1 MISNLTIIYPL
12 FNEENRLP
20 KNFFHI
26 IKYLKYEKNRKIELI
41 LVDDGSRDKSL
52 ELIKNFK
59 KKYKSKFN
67 IKIVSLR
74 INKGKG
80 FAIYRG
86 ISKAKYEWILTL
98 DIDHSVNLNQLNL
111 WEKKNYISND
121 TFVYIGSRTHK
132 NSEVKKLLVRS
143 FLGTIFSFINKLLFR
158 IELTDTQ
165 CGFKLYKKNIA
176 KKCFKN
182 LIRTRY
188 EYDIEVII
196 KLKKN
201 KIKIKELPVKWTHK
215 KDSKVNI
222 FIDPLKMFLGILILK
237 FYY

>member
-1 MISNLTIIYPL
+1 MISNLTIIYPI

-20 KNFFHI
+20 KSFFHI
-26 IKYLKYEKNRKIELI
+26 IKYLKHEKNRKIELI

-98 DIDHSVNLNQLNL
+98 DIDHSVNLNQLNF

-121 TFVYIGSRTHK
+121 AFVYIGSRTHK
-132 NSEVKKLLVRS
+132 DSEVKKLLVRS
-143 FLGTIFSFINKLLFR
+143 FLGKIFSFIIKLLFR
-158 IELTDTQ
+158 IELADTQ

-188 EYDIEVII
+188 EHDIEVII

-201 KIKIKELPVKWTHK
+201 KIKIKELPVKWIHK